1 MLYWKVRIIETKERY
16 WIRKSK
22 KLFRK
27 YSKLNIFTYEY
38 EFDFDLNEIWDDCIT
53 VDSNGEEKRYWVQA
67 SKKGYKWLRHML
79 YLELKINYKDTDS

>member
-53 VDSNGEEKRYWVQA
+53 VDSNGEENRYWAQA
-67 SKKGYKWLRHML
+67 SK
-79 YLELKINYKDTDS
+79 